1 MPSNFAAVLHD
12 VGQPLQV
19 EPAGYP
25 SPGVHEVLIKNH
37 VIAVNPVDW
46 QMQKKGTKMFA
57 WMKFPHV
64 LGSDVAGEVVEVGS
78 QVTRFKV
85 GDRVSGLAMG
95 VPNRNGGKLSGG
107 YQHYTL
113 LNDYL
118 AAHIPDSKSYES
130 MVVTPVGISTAAC
143 GLYQK
148 DYLALQHPSVSPAA
162 NPTGQTL
169 LIWGGSSGV
178 GSNAIQLATASG
190 YEVFTTASPKS
201 RDYVKGL
208 GASQVFDYKSE
219 TVVQDIIAALKGRKF
234 AGALAIGRGC
244 PKFVYQIVA
253 SEDVQGKKFVASA
266 APLDDAVL
274 PEGVQSKFIYGN
286 DLKDNEVGPMIWEDF
301 YPAAITQDKWVNVP
315 EPEVFGK
322 GLGFI
327 QTALDIQN
335 QGVAQ
340 KKVVV
345 SLV

>member
-1 MPSNFAAVLHD
+1 MPSNFAAVLND

-19 EPAGYP
+19 EPSEYP
-25 SPGVHEVLIKNH
+25 TPDAHEILIKNH

-46 QMQKKGTKMFA
+46 QMQKKGTQMFA

-78 QVTRFKV
+78 QVTRFQV

-118 AAHIPDSKSYES
+118 AAPIPESRSYES
-130 MVVTPVGISTAAC
+130 MVVTPVGICTAAC

-148 DYLALQHPSVSPAA
+148 DYLALQHPSASTPK
-162 NPTGQTL
+162 PTGQTL

-201 RDYVKGL
+201 RDYVQKL

-219 TVVQDIIAALKGRKF
+219 TVVQDIIAALKGKNF
-234 AGALAIGRGC
+234 AGALAIGKGC
-244 PKFVYQIVA
+244 PKTVYQIVG
-253 SEDVQGKKFVASA
+253 SEDVQGRKFVASA

-274 PEGVQSKFIYGN
+274 PEGVESKFIYGN
-286 DLKDNEVGPMIWEDF
+286 DLKDNEVGPMIWEEF
-301 YPAAITQDKWVNVP
+301 YPAAVAQGKWVNVP
-315 EPEVFGK
+315 EPEIVGK
-322 GLGFI
+322 GLEFI

-335 QGVAQ
+335 QGAPQ

-345 SLV
+345 SLLE

>member
-12 VGQPLQV
+12 VGKPLQI
-19 EPAGYP
+19 EPAEYP
-25 SPGVHEVLIKNH
+25 SPGVHEILIKNH
-37 VIAVNPVDW
+37 AIAVNPVDW

-78 QVTRFKV
+78 QVMRFKV

-118 AAHIPDSKSYES
+118 AAHIPNSKSYES

-148 DYLALQHPSVSPAA
+148 DYLALQHPSVSPTAK
-162 NPTGQTL
+162 PTGQTL

-201 RDYVKGL
+201 RDYVTSL
-208 GASQVFDYKSE
+208 GASQVFDYRSE
-219 TVVQDIIAALKGRKF
+219 TVVQDIIAALKGKDF

-244 PKFVYQIVA
+244 PTFVYQIVA
-253 SEDVQGKKFVASA
+253 SADVQGRKFVASA

-286 DLKDNEVGPMIWEDF
+286 DLKDNEVGPMIWERF
-301 YPAAITQDKWVNVP
+301 YPAAIAQDKWVNVP
-315 EPEVFGK
+315 EPRVFGK
-322 GLGFI
+322 GLDFI
-327 QTALDIQN
+327 QAALDIQN
-335 QGVAQ
+335 SGVPQ

>member
-19 EPAGYP
+19 EPAEYP
-25 SPGVHEVLIKNH
+25 SPEAHEILIKNH

-64 LGSDVAGEVVEVGS
+64 LGSDVAGEVVEIGS

-118 AAHIPDSKSYES
+118 TAHIPESKSYES
-130 MVVTPVGISTAAC
+130 MVVSPVGICTAAC

-148 DYLALQHPSVSPAA
+148 DYLALQHPSVSPPAK
-162 NPTGQTL
+162 PTGQTL

-178 GSNAIQLATASG
+178 GSNAIQLAAASG

-201 RDYVKGL
+201 RDYVQKL
-208 GASQVFDYKSE
+208 GAAQVFDYKSE
-219 TVVQDIIAALKGRKF
+219 TVIQDIIAALKGKK
-234 AGALAIGRGC
+234 ICGRPCHRQGMS
-244 PKFVYQIVA
+244 QIVG

-286 DLKDNEVGPMIWEDF
+286 DLKDNEVGPMIWEEF
-301 YPAAITQDKWVNVP
+301 YPAAIAQDKWVNVP
-315 EPEVFGK
+315 EAEVFGK
-322 GLGFI
+322 GLEFI

-335 QGVAQ
+335 QGVPQ